1 MVSWFSR
8 NNEQPTQQFGA
19 PSTMGNGYAQN
30 NSMGMGMGRGM
41 ADPMVGFQQAQKP
54 MMAQFANDPV
64 MATAKLISHNDPMA
78 NFIAGNNMGY
88 VMNLFGDLI
97 MLSLK
102 NFFDNVQFKDEDGK
116 ILSIDTSTM
125 PTQISTLSPENISL
139 TLQTLQNVCQQTVD
153 FNKQQ
158 TQMLLMSHNP
168 MMMGDNQPGFFGS
181 LLGGLAGQ
189 TLMQRGGMG
198 AMGAAV
204 V

>member
-19 PSTMGNGYAQN
+19 PSSNGFAQN
-30 NSMGMGMGRGM
+30 MGMGMGM
-41 ADPMVGFQQAQKP
+41 ADPMMGFQQAQNP

-64 MATAKLISHNDPMA
+64 MATAKLLSHNDPMA

-88 VMNLFGDLI
+88 VMNLFGDLM

-116 ILSIDTSTM
+116 ILSVDTSTM

-168 MMMGDNQPGFFGS
+168 LMGDNQPGFFGS